1 MVYARC
7 AKKSGAIKLKFRG
20 VKKSAKAKNAS
31 FTPKG
36 PIFDLL
42 TFFMTRTLFDIKIRL
57 CYVIGRAD
65 VYNVAGMDFGF
76 E

>member
-1 MVYARC
+1 MP
-7 AKKSGAIKLKFRG
+7 L
-20 VKKSAKAKNAS
+20 
-31 FTPKG
+31 FTLKG

-65 VYNVAGMDFGF
+65 IYNVAGMDFGF